1 MEQVNSAKPGR
12 SVIEAKGL
20 TKTYGKNR
28 GIKDVNLSVKEGEVF
43 GFLGPNGAGKT
54 TMIRTLLGFMRPTG
68 GGAEIFGH
76 DIQRDS
82 VAVRSM
88 VGNLPGEF
96 ALEDRMNG
104 EKLLKLFA
112 RLRGVQSLDYAYE
125 LADRINADLTR
136 PMRRLSRGNKQKIGL
151 IQAMFHRP
159 PLLILDEPTG
169 GLDPLVQEEFLQI
182 IAETKEEARTVFS
195 SSHTLN
201 EVERVCDRVGIIR
214 EGELVRVETTDTLI
228 NKSFRHVMLDFADAI
243 EGQEARR
250 FEELE
255 GVEKFEQDGQR
266 LSFELHGNL
275 DSVIKLAARHEVLDM
290 IYERPSL
297 EEIFLAYYGGE
308 DTIGEDES
316 LGNGGA
322 NTRQVSSH
330 GASSTAG
337 NSNSGNEK
345 EAEGGERGS
354 EKSGS
359 EPAAGSRVESAESK
373 SYRPEPGVAHNGNG
387 APVAT
392 ATAATGMATQT
403 AAASQAGSVKKV
415 VETIVE
421 KTIVEKTKTVEKT
434 VETTIETKNVE
445 KGGQS

>member
-1 MEQVNSAKPGR
+1 MDGMSPAR
-12 SVIEAKGL
+12 SVIEVEGL

-28 GIKDVNLSVKEGEVF
+28 GIKDVDLSVKEGEVF

-68 GGAEIFGH
+68 GGAEILGH
-76 DIQRDS
+76 DIARDS

-96 ALEDRMNG
+96 SFEDRMNG

-169 GLDPLVQEEFLQI
+169 GLDPLVQEEFLKI
-182 IAETKEEARTVFS
+182 IAETKEEGRTVFF
-195 SSHTLN
+195 SSHTLG

-228 NKSFRHVMLDFADAI
+228 NKSFRHVMLEFANAV
-243 EGQEARR
+243 EGREARR

-255 GVEKFEQDGQR
+255 GIEKFEHDGAR

-275 DSVIKLAARHEVLDM
+275 DDVIKLAARHQIVDM

-308 DTIGEDES
+308 DDEETS
-316 LGNGGA
+316 GGSGSRSA
-322 NTRQVSSH
+322 PKAAASSAS
-330 GASSTAG
+330 GASSDSGASNTSDGG
-337 NSNSGNEK
+337 NEGESEVRHESGNEP
-345 EAEGGERGS
+345 A
-354 EKSGS
+354 SG
-359 EPAAGSRVESAESK
+359 ARVESAN
-373 SYRPEPGVAHNGNG
+373 YRPELAIAHNGNG
-387 APVAT
+387 AALAT
-392 ATAATGMATQT
+392 ASPATAMATGSSAI
-403 AAASQAGSVKKV
+403 GSPVKKV

-421 KTIVEKTKTVEKT
+421 KTVEKT
-434 VETTIETKNVE
+434 VETTIERKNVE
-445 KGGQS
+445 KGDES